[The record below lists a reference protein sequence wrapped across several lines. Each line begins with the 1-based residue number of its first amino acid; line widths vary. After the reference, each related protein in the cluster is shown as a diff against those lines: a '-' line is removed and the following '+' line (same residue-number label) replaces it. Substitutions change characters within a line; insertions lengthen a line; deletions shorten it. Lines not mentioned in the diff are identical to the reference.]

1 MTGLKKLEENIERLE
16 KANEETRAVIREA
29 HEAIK
34 TVNLTIKELK
44 AEHDRWSNGIRAEVD
59 TALAKQVELGLAEFK
74 NDIQEATSKA
84 HKSVLDEFD
93 KVSNIMLYGNERGKG
108 TTIVDAWL
116 RKAMREEIQAVGRQ
130 VMWSKQ
136 DG

>member
-34 TVNLTIKELK
+34 TVNLTLKELK
-44 AEHDRWSNGIRAEVD
+44 AEHERWSNGIRAEVD

-74 NDIQEATSKA
+74 NDIREATNKA
-84 HKSVLDEFD
+84 HMSVINEFD
-93 KVSNIMLYGNERGKG
+93 KVANIMMYGNEGGKG
-108 TTIVDAWL
+108 MSLVEDWV
-116 RKAMREEIQAVGRQ
+116 RKAIRDEIQRAGRQ
-130 VMWSKQ
+130 AR
-136 DG
+136 